1 MKISSP
7 DDEFGVDAIV
17 FVDNKDDKL
26 DTLEDTRTLGDAA
39 SFEADDI
46 RPSEPIAE
54 YEICIKTKYYHTK
67 RKTQKKCWNIFGK
80 NIFLLALFC
89 CHESHHHKRY

>member
-7 DDEFGVDAIV
+7 DDDIGVDTIV

-26 DTLEDTRTLGDAA
+26 DTLEDTRILGDAA

-46 RPSEPIAE
+46 RPSEPRA
-54 YEICIKTKYYHTK
+54 K
-67 RKTQKKCWNIFGK
+67 
-80 NIFLLALFC
+80 
-89 CHESHHHKRY
+89 

>member
-7 DDEFGVDAIV
+7 DDDIGVDTIV

-26 DTLEDTRTLGDAA
+26 DTLEDTRILGDAA

-54 YEICIKTKYYHTK
+54 YEIGIKTKHFFTK
-67 RKTQKKCWNIFGK
+67 RKT
-80 NIFLLALFC
+80 
-89 CHESHHHKRY
+89 